1 MNLQQLILILK
12 ARYKIALFTMLLI
25 VGATLAISLLMAPR
39 YAATTSIVVDLH
51 TPDPLLGTILA
62 GPNTSYLPTQVDI
75 IESERTALRAIQIL
89 QLDKNRA
96 VREKWLEETEGRG
109 KLETWLAAVLLNN
122 LKVKPSTDSNVISIK
137 YTSADPQFSAAV
149 ANAFARAYMET
160 NVALKAEP
168 AKEYA
173 NWFNEQGK
181 ALRENLEQAQ
191 AKLTAYQ
198 KKQGIVVTDARLD
211 TEMAKLTELSAQLTA
226 VEALS
231 TDARSKRAAGG
242 TAAETLPEVMN
253 SSLIMNLKADIS
265 RLESKLR
272 EAGGNLGKNHPQYQ
286 RMEAE
291 LNALRQSLRSETQ
304 RIASSYGTSVDV
316 GQDRAGMLRQ
326 LVAAQKQRIF
336 ELQTQRDE
344 ARVLEGEVAAAQKAY
359 DTVAQQYTQTSLEGK
374 ATQTNVSVLSPA
386 EPPLSPTAPLPVL
399 YTLIAAVLGTFIG
412 IGVAFLMEMFDRRIR
427 TIEDVEI
434 GMGLPVLAV
443 INRQPS
449 GLRRLWS
456 RVNVLPRPNRP
467 ALEFMG

>member
-1 MNLQQLILILK
+1 MNLQQLILILR
-12 ARYKIALFTMLLI
+12 ARYKIALFTMLFI
-25 VGATLAISLLMAPR
+25 VGATLAVSLLISPR

-96 VREKWLEETEGRG
+96 VRDRWLEETEGRG

-173 NWFNEQGK
+173 NWFDEQGK
-181 ALRENLEQAQ
+181 ALRENLEKAQ
-191 AKLTAYQ
+191 AKLAAYQ
-198 KKQGIVVTDARLD
+198 KKQGIVVTDSRLD
-211 TEMAKLTELSAQLTA
+211 TEMAKLGELSTQLTA

-231 TDARSKRAAGG
+231 TDAKSKSGVGNGAD
-242 TAAETLPEVMN
+242 TLPEVMN
-253 SSLIMNLKADIS
+253 SSLIQNLKADIS
-265 RLESKLR
+265 RLEGKLR

-291 LNALRQSLRSETQ
+291 LNALRQSLRAETQ
-304 RIASSYGTSVDV
+304 KIASSYGTNVDV
-316 GQDRAGMLRQ
+316 SQDRAGLLRQ
-326 LVAAQKQRIF
+326 LIAAQKQRIF

-386 EPPLSPTAPLPVL
+386 EPPLQPTAPLPAL
-399 YTLIAAVLGTFIG
+399 YTMIAAVIGFFIG

-449 GLRRLWS
+449 GLRRLWG
-456 RVNVLPRPNRP
+456 RVNVLPKPNRP

>member
-12 ARYKIALFTMLLI
+12 ARYKIALFTMLTI
-25 VGATLAISLLMAPR
+25 VAATLAISLLIAPR
-39 YAATTSIVVDLH
+39 YAASTSIVVDLH

-96 VREKWLEETEGRG
+96 VRDKWLEETEGRG

-122 LKVKPSTDSNVISIK
+122 LRVKPSTDSNVINIK

-173 NWFNEQGK
+173 NWFDEQGK
-181 ALRENLEQAQ
+181 VLRENLEKAQ
-191 AKLTAYQ
+191 AKLAAYQ

-211 TEMAKLTELSAQLTA
+211 TEMAKLSELSAQLTA

-231 TDARSKRAAGG
+231 TDAKSKSAAGS
-242 TAAETLPEVMN
+242 AADTLPEVMN
-253 SSLIMNLKADIS
+253 SSLIQNLKADIS
-265 RLESKLR
+265 RLEGKLR

-286 RMEAE
+286 QMEAE
-291 LNALRQSLRSETQ
+291 LNALRQSLRAETSK
-304 RIASSYGTSVDV
+304 IATSYGTSVDV
-316 GQDRAGMLRQ
+316 GQDRAGLLRQ
-326 LVAAQKQRIF
+326 LIAAQKQRIF

-344 ARVLEGEVAAAQKAY
+344 ARVLEGEVASAQKAY
-359 DTVAQQYTQTSLEGK
+359 DTVAAQYTQTSLEGK

-386 EPPLSPTAPLPVL
+386 EPPLQPTAPLPAL
-399 YTLIAAVLGTFIG
+399 YTMIAAVLGTFIG

-449 GLRRLWS
+449 GLRRLWG
-456 RVNVLPRPNRP
+456 RVNVLPKPNRP

>member
-1 MNLQQLILILK
+1 
-12 ARYKIALFTMLLI
+12 
-25 VGATLAISLLMAPR
+25 
-39 YAATTSIVVDLH
+39 
-51 TPDPLLGTILA
+51 
-62 GPNTSYLPTQVDI
+62 
-75 IESERTALRAIQIL
+75 
-89 QLDKNRA
+89 
-96 VREKWLEETEGRG
+96 
-109 KLETWLAAVLLNN
+109 
-122 LKVKPSTDSNVISIK
+122 
-137 YTSADPQFSAAV
+137 
-149 ANAFARAYMET
+149 
-160 NVALKAEP
+160 
-168 AKEYA
+168 
-173 NWFNEQGK
+173 
-181 ALRENLEQAQ
+181 
-191 AKLTAYQ
+191 
-198 KKQGIVVTDARLD
+198 
-211 TEMAKLTELSAQLTA
+211 
-226 VEALS
+226 
-231 TDARSKRAAGG
+231 
-242 TAAETLPEVMN
+242 
-253 SSLIMNLKADIS
+253 
-265 RLESKLR
+265 
-272 EAGGNLGKNHPQYQ
+272 
-286 RMEAE
+286 
-291 LNALRQSLRSETQ
+291 
-304 RIASSYGTSVDV
+304 
-316 GQDRAGMLRQ
+316 MLRQ